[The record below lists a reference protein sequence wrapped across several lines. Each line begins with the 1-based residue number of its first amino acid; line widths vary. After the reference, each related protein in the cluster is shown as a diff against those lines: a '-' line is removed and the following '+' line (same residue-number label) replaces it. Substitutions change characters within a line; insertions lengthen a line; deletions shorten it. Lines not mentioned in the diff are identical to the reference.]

1 MLNKIKRS
9 FINLRHVFLKIK
21 YVILALVFGALFYL
35 LNLFISTSGN
45 ILSFY
50 RTQGLSKI
58 ISFTFNLFVNFRST
72 ILLSSFIMIIVLSF
86 LTGILFSL
94 IFYKINLRGKILYE
108 NGFLASI
115 GMFLGILAPGCAA
128 CGLGLAAFFGLAAS
142 FATLPFK
149 GLEISVLAGIIMIVS
164 ILKFSYTLSDDACQ
178 INFNNQKIER
188 RLQKK
193 WEMKVV
199 NLKLLL

>member
-94 IFYKINLRGKILYE
+94 IFYKINLR
-108 NGFLASI
+108 
-115 GMFLGILAPGCAA
+115 
-128 CGLGLAAFFGLAAS
+128 
-142 FATLPFK
+142 
-149 GLEISVLAGIIMIVS
+149 
-164 ILKFSYTLSDDACQ
+164 
-178 INFNNQKIER
+178 
-188 RLQKK
+188 
-193 WEMKVV
+193 
-199 NLKLLL
+199 